1 MRFSVLYIHQFV
13 QNVLIF
19 LLLFCFILCI
29 YPPWCSLSFLVLCSV
44 VCPLIWKIIV
54 IIFSPI
60 SSALVY
66 LFSSGIPIIACV
78 RTFEVVPQ
86 LFQTFFFTLC
96 VCVLAHTHAVWFLL
110 NYLHIHWSFIQ
121 LYLVFLWGHLEHS
134 SSLLLCCWFLAFSL
148 DSYSFHLFTEIAH
161 QILHFI
167 YLFQNF

>member
-1 MRFSVLYIHQFV
+1 MYLSSLVLSKLPGSMLCCLSFNLENYCHYF
-13 QNVLIF
+13 F
-19 LLLFCFILCI
+19 TYFFCT
-29 YPPWCSLSFLVLCSV
+29 SLS
-44 VCPLIWKIIV
+44 
-54 IIFSPI
+54 
-60 SSALVY
+60 
-66 LFSSGIPIIACV
+66 LFFWDTNYACV